1 MSLDLLLRLD
11 TELDRTY
18 DGYTE
23 TGVLTASTRR
33 GRQNRLGIA
42 DIGEAEI
49 TVESADGR
57 WYLDRSNAIAG
68 LARGIGARLSC
79 VANGTTVAVITG
91 RIKDIKPILMYP
103 GGKAHAAI
111 VTLYELSQDLDVEIS
126 TNLRE
131 NQRIEGLIGHA
142 VSQAGWM
149 HGSSLDNGDANI
161 VGYAWATRQ
170 SAREWIDELA
180 NADGGLVFTT
190 RLGRLD
196 FHDREFRPA
205 FRITVDQDVTPIL
218 TGYEEQE
225 HDVYTA
231 VTVRAHRHRLRGV
244 QPVWTFNGN
253 MKLNV
258 GATRK
263 MLVDLTE
270 PVKSLVDPI
279 YLTNGKQDWKVFKQ
293 KVDGTPDEEQ
303 TRNGS
308 LNVTARRVGAQKA
321 RLKITNTH
329 ATDKLSI
336 TELRLR
342 GRPIKER
349 SGRPVRRENN
359 TTVIVGSGAF
369 NDAAESGGEFP
380 LDSIAGVYYR
390 RRHEVDLNWVQSTAQ
405 AERLAKHLIKRLGT
419 PQPDIIVECKAKTEA
434 DVAALC
440 ARELSDRIRI
450 TIATLGLTNRD
461 YWLDAIEHTF
471 NAEEGK
477 LTSRL
482 RLTPTHFVSVGRRDR
497 ALPIHPMPDG
507 VA

>member
-1 MSLDLLLRLD
+1 MSLQLLLRLD

-23 TGVLTASTRR
+23 TGVLTARTTR

-57 WYLDRSNAIAG
+57 WYLDRSDAIAG

-79 VANGTTVAVITG
+79 IADGTTLAVITG

-103 GGKAHAAI
+103 GGKAHAAT
-111 VTLYELSQDLDVEIS
+111 VTLHELSQDLMVEIS

-131 NQRIEGLIGHA
+131 SQRIEGLIGHA
-142 VSQAGWM
+142 ASQAGWM
-149 HGSSLDNGDANI
+149 HGTSIDNGDANI
-161 VGYAWATRQ
+161 VGYAWATRR
-170 SAREWIDELA
+170 SALEWIDELA

-190 RLGRLD
+190 RTGRLD
-196 FHDREFRPA
+196 FHDRDFRPA
-205 FRITVDQDVTPIL
+205 FRTAVDQDITPIL

-231 VTVRAHRHRLRGV
+231 VTVRAHRHRLRKV
-244 QPVWTFNGN
+244 QPVWNYDGN
-253 MKLNV
+253 LKLNV
-258 GATRK
+258 GQTRK
-263 MLVDLTE
+263 IVIDLTE

-279 YLTNGKQDWKVFKQ
+279 YETRGKKDWKVFKQ
-293 KVDGTPDEEQ
+293 KADGTPDEDEP
-303 TRNGS
+303 RNGS
-308 LNVTARRVGAQKA
+308 LNVTARRVGAQKV
-321 RLKITNTH
+321 RLKITNTN

-342 GRPIKER
+342 GRPIIER

-359 TTVIVGSGAF
+359 TTTIVGVEAF
-369 NDAAESGGEFP
+369 TDGNESGGEFP
-380 LDSIAGVYYR
+380 HDTIAGVYYR
-390 RRHEVDLNWVQSTAQ
+390 LRHEVDLNWIQSTAQ

-450 TIATLGLTNRD
+450 TITTLGLTSRD

-497 ALPIHPMPDG
+497 AETIHAIPDG
-507 VA
+507 VS